1 MKISIISGSNR
12 KNSQSIK
19 ISKIYFEKLNR
30 LDASVNLIS
39 LEKER
44 LPFWEDDFEGYI
56 PPYKKAFKNISIKL
70 IYLELF

>member
-30 LDASVNLIS
+30 LDAYVNLIN

-44 LPFWEDDFEGYI
+44 KLNQFSIIHFNKI
-56 PPYKKAFKNISIKL
+56 KKRTEI
-70 IYLELF
+70 IYEN